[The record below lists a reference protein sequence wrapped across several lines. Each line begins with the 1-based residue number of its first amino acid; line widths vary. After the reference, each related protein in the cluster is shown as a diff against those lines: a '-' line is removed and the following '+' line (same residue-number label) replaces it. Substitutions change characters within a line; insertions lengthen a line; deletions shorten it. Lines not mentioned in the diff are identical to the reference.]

1 MFPNT
6 IPIALVMAPPAEL
19 ETSEGEPGLSESF
32 CLGCGG
38 LLNGNKAG
46 CAEGL
51 PELVKGVPGEA
62 CAPSCSAPPSVDGGS
77 TGGPPPKLTTTAPEL
92 LGSVPPG
99 AFAGWSGLWMLD
111 KLGPKGFKAG
121 GSLRLLFS
129 DDADVLSEKSFLRLE
144 PTAAAVAVATILLA
158 ALDVPPDVV
167 EDPPPN
173 NDVAVDTIGPNGVP
187 GFGAFCLYEPDA
199 NLSIAAMTL
208 PRAPLGLM
216 SSSLPNG
223 MQPPFLHT
231 PRRRSSSVEQRT
243 PSLSVLRM
251 IDGNSRKLI
260 LMHK

>member
-1 MFPNT
+1 
-6 IPIALVMAPPAEL
+6 MAPPAEL

-32 CLGCGG
+32 CLGGSG
-38 LLNGNKAG
+38 LLNCVKAG
-46 CAEGL
+46 CAEG
-51 PELVKGVPGEA
+51 PPGLVKAVPGEA
-62 CAPSCSAPPSVDGGS
+62 CVFSCSAPPSVDGGS
-77 TGGPPPKLTTTAPEL
+77 TGGPPPKLTGTALEPL
-92 LGSVPPG
+92 ASIPPA
-99 AFAGWSGLWMLD
+99 AFAGCSGLRMLD
-111 KLGPKGFKAG
+111 KLGPKGFEVG
-121 GSLRLLFS
+121 RSFCLLFS
-129 DDADVLSEKSFLRLE
+129 DDGDELSEKSFLRLE

-187 GFGAFCLYEPDA
+187 GFGGFCLYEPDA

-231 PRRRSSSVEQRT
+231 PRRRSRSVEQRT

-251 IDGNSRKLI
+251 MDGNSRKLI
-260 LMHK
+260 LMHR